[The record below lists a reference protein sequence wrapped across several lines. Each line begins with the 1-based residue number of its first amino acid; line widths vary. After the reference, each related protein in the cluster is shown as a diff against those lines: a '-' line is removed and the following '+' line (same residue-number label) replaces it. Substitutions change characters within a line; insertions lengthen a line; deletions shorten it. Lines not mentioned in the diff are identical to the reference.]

1 MYAVSAEFKEKI
13 KARTR
18 QIYGKVQI
26 DYTDPFLD
34 QSITVTANE
43 EANISYP
50 AQTAD
55 NAVKPIGKIASLDG
69 SWVLDGT
76 YVLAPLDT
84 TQMGWWGSQLAGT
97 GGAFISPYP
106 TLSAVFLPRPIT
118 KLKVVGDS
126 DRLEY
131 PIDFTINLYNETD
144 TLLYTET
151 VTANALI
158 TWSKTLD
165 SAITQSAKMVLEITK
180 WSHVGRQAK
189 IVEFFTSIQE
199 IYEGD
204 DILMINLLEEREV
217 SQGSLPVGNISS
229 NEIDIRL
236 YNDNRKFDAGNI
248 QSPLYQT
255 LKQNR
260 RIKAWLGVDDFHTW
274 DEYSTNTWSE
284 VM

>member
-97 GGAFISPYP
+97 GGAFTSPYP
-106 TLSAVFLPRPIT
+106 TLTAAFMSRPIT
-118 KLKVVGDS
+118 ELKVVGDS

-131 PIDFTINLYNETD
+131 PVDFTVKIYNATD

-151 VTANALI
+151 VTANTLI

-165 SAITQSAKMVLEITK
+165 SAITQATKMVLETTK
-180 WSHVGRQAK
+180 WSHLGRQAK

-204 DILMINLLEEREV
+204 DILMINMLEEREV
-217 SQGSLPVGNISS
+217 GQGSLPVGNISS

-236 YNDNRKFDAGNI
+236 YNANRKFDAGNT

>member
-1 MYAVSAEFKEKI
+1 MYAVSFEFQENI
-13 KARTR
+13 KAQTR
-18 QIYGKVQI
+18 RIYGKIQI
-26 DYTDPFLD
+26 DYTDPFID
-34 QSITVTANE
+34 QSITITANE

-69 SWVLDGT
+69 SWVLDGS
-76 YVLAPLDT
+76 YVLAPLDS

-97 GGAFISPYP
+97 GGAFTAPYP
-106 TLSAVFLPRPIT
+106 TLTAAFLPRPIT
-118 KLKVVGDS
+118 RLKVVGDS
-126 DRLEY
+126 DREEY
-131 PIDFTINLYNETD
+131 PVDFNIKLYNSID
-144 TLLYTET
+144 ALLYTET
-151 VTANALI
+151 VTANTLI
-158 TWSKTLD
+158 SWSKTLD
-165 SAITQSAKMVLEITK
+165 SAITQVTKMVLEITK
-180 WSHVGRQAK
+180 WSHEGRQAK

-236 YNDNRKFDAGNI
+236 YNNNRKFDAGNT

-260 RIKAWLGVDDFHTW
+260 RIKAWLGTDDFHTW
-274 DEYSTNTWSE
+274 DEFTGTWSE
-284 VM
+284 VI